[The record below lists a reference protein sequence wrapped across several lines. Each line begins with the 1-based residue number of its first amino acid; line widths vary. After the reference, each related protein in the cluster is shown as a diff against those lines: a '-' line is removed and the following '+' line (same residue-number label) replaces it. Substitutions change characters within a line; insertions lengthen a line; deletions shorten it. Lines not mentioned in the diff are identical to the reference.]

1 MTEDHAGGA
10 ERRVHPRYPVMWSA
24 TVTAATPLE
33 RYVLNC
39 RIKNI
44 SISGLHV
51 LAEKELEAGRDVTL
65 RIDRVGSFQGRVVW
79 SDGNRLGIRFT
90 ESPERIAELIK
101 DQVPLAEP

>member
-1 MTEDHAGGA
+1 MSEDPSSGGD
-10 ERRVHPRYPVMWSA
+10 RRLHRRYPVMWSA
-24 TVTAATPLE
+24 TVTATTPLE

-51 LAEKELEAGRDVTL
+51 LAERELEAGRDVTL
-65 RIDRVGSFQGRVVW
+65 KIDRVGSFQGRVVW
-79 SDGNRLGIRFT
+79 SEGNRLGIRFT